1 MFKSLHLKM
10 VLIMLL
16 LIISLMTV
24 VGAFLINGVT
34 GFFMNQFYE
43 QMRDVFSDA
52 DFVSDLRTGAASED
66 GEEKLREIIRAYYGA
81 LGIDAVTRNYYIL
94 DGNTGSFITG
104 SDESSGAE
112 LIITPNILTA
122 LNGNEGYASDWT
134 QDYMDVALPVSGGDN
149 SYIVYIRDTGETGA
163 SLNTELFMIILEA
176 LIIGLII
183 SVLLSFLLSKSMTAP
198 IERLTEGAER
208 MAAGDFGRRIEIS
221 SRDEIGVLTGTFNDM
236 ASVLKNTLE
245 QIENERTKLNTLFLH
260 MTDGVVAFS
269 RDGMLI
275 HKNPAAEQM
284 LGTDILE
291 DATYNE
297 LFGKV
302 YSFEDLLALGSPNC
316 VELKHQAGNKDLEL
330 YLAPFS
336 GEVNQGGVL
345 VVIHDVTEQK
355 KAEDQRREFVA
366 NVSHELR
373 TPLTNVRSYA
383 ETLVEDKDLPAE
395 TVASFLG
402 VILSETD
409 RMTRIVQDLLTLSRF
424 DYGYTEMNIESLD
437 MRQAIQSVYDAV
449 LMEARRHNHLLLM
462 DIGKELPRVRGDRA
476 RLEQVL
482 MNVMSNAIKYTPD
495 GGTIKISV
503 FKEAGNLAMIIKDNG
518 IGIPKEDLPRIFERF
533 YRVDKARSREFGG
546 TGLGLAIARE
556 IVLQHGGDIKL
567 VSSPGIG
574 TEVKITLP
582 AQEQN
587 NE

>member
-52 DFVSDLRTGAASED
+52 EFVSALRTGAAAED
-66 GEEKLREIIRAYYGA
+66 GYEKLQEIMSAYYGV
-81 LGIDAVTRNYYIL
+81 LGIDSATRNYYIL

-112 LIITPNILTA
+112 LRITPNILTA
-122 LNGNEGYASDWT
+122 LNGNEGYESDWT
-134 QDYMDVALPVSGGDN
+134 QDYMDVALPIDGGDN
-149 SYIVYIRDTGETGA
+149 SYIIYIRDTGETGA

-208 MAAGDFGRRIEIS
+208 MAAGDFERKIEIS

-245 QIENERTKLNTLFLH
+245 QIENERTKLDTLFLH

-269 RDGMLI
+269 RDGILI

-284 LGTDILE
+284 LGAHISE
-291 DATYNE
+291 NATYAE
-297 LFGKV
+297 LFGEV
-302 YSFEDLLALGSPNC
+302 YDFDELLALGAPNC
-316 VELKHQAGNKDLEL
+316 VELEHQAGEKDLEL
-330 YLAPFS
+330 YFAPFS

-395 TVASFLG
+395 TVSNFLN

-424 DYGYTEMNIESLD
+424 DYGHNEMNLESLD
-437 MRQAIQSVYDAV
+437 MREAIQSVYDAV
-449 LMEARRHNHLLLM
+449 LMEAKKHNHLLLM
-462 DIGKELPRVRGDRA
+462 DIGKTLPKVRGDRV
-476 RLEQVL
+476 RIEQVL
-482 MNVMSNAIKYTPD
+482 MNVISNAIKYTPD
-495 GGTIKISV
+495 GGTIKISAFQENNRLV
-503 FKEAGNLAMIIKDNG
+503 MIVKDNG

-556 IVLQHGGDIKL
+556 IVLQHGGDITL
-567 VSSPGIG
+567 SSTPGNG
-574 TEVKITLP
+574 TEVRIILP
-582 AQEQN
+582 VE
-587 NE
+587 ERSHE